1 MIYGMDRLSGT
12 HPYLW
17 AAMGYLGYKS
27 RYDWKVISGK
37 RAPDEQLALWQKG
50 RDESGNIVDPLAV
63 VTDTKTSAHI
73 EGLAIDVAPT
83 VDGGKTVIFD
93 DKHPA
98 YDEKAALLKALP
110 FVQTDIVI
118 SSGPD
123 REHIQVRNW
132 QTMRNWRTQ
141 WAGFAIAL
149 GAVTLFVALKR

>member
-1 MIYGMDRLSGT
+1 MHRLSGT

-17 AAMGYLGYKS
+17 AAVGYLGYKS
-27 RYDWKVISGK
+27 RYDWKVISGT
-37 RAPDEQLALWQKG
+37 RTPEEQLALWQKG

-63 VTDTKTSAHI
+63 VTDTKSSAHS
-73 EGLAIDVAPT
+73 EGLAVDVAPS

-93 DKHPA
+93 DRHPA
-98 YDEKAALLKALP
+98 YEEKAELLKALP

-132 QTMRNWRTQ
+132 QAMKDWKAQ
-141 WAGFAIAL
+141 WAGFAL
-149 GAVTLFVALKR
+149 AVGVITLFVALKR